1 LGTGCATRSIRA
13 KADLSAD
20 CKKRKNPMS
29 GFTTRPE
36 IKGTFGVV
44 ASTHWI
50 ASAVGMSMLEKGG
63 NAFDAAAATGLAL
76 QVLEPHLNG
85 PAGDLPILYHRADR
99 DETKVICAQG
109 PAPARATIAHYK
121 AEEID
126 LIPGDGL
133 LATVIPGAFDGW
145 MLMLRD
151 HGRLSLREVLE
162 PAIHYAEHGHPMLP
176 RVAATIEGLA
186 AFFKTEWPT
195 SHATWLP
202 GGAAPKADALFKNPS
217 LAATWTRLL
226 TEAEAVQERGAQIDA
241 ARDCFYRGFI
251 AEAIC
256 DYLET
261 ADVMDATGARH
272 KAVLSAADL
281 AGYAAS
287 YEDPVTDTYHGWTVA
302 KTGPW
307 GQGPVLLQSLALL
320 RGIDIAAMDPA
331 GAEFVHVVAEAMKLA
346 FADREVYYGDPDFA
360 DVPLDQLLSEEYNV
374 GRRALIGDTAS
385 YDLRPGALP
394 GFEAQIARA
403 MAVIEAAGVSA
414 TGVYEPTM
422 AHLSEKRGDTVHIDV
437 IDRWGNMVSATP
449 SGGWLQS
456 SPVIPGLGFCLNSR
470 AQMFW
475 LEEGLP
481 TSLAPGKRPRTTL
494 TPSLAFHADGAKMAF
509 GTPGGDQQDQ
519 WQLSMFLRLVHHG
532 LNLQEAIDLPLFHT
546 THFPGSFHP
555 RQRQPGH
562 IMVEESIGEDVLA
575 ALRAKGHAVD
585 QVPAWTVGRL
595 TATRR
600 DADGLLRAAATPR
613 LMQAYAIGR

>member
-1 LGTGCATRSIRA
+1 M
-13 KADLSAD
+13 SA
-20 CKKRKNPMS
+20 
-29 GFTTRPE
+29 FTTRPE

-50 ASAVGMSMLEKGG
+50 ASAVGMSILEKGG
-63 NAFDAAAATGLAL
+63 NAFDAAAATGLVL

-85 PAGDLPILYHRADR
+85 PGGDLPILYHRADR
-99 DETKVICAQG
+99 GETKVICGQG
-109 PAPARATIAHYK
+109 PAPAGATIAHYK
-121 AEEID
+121 AEGID
-126 LIPGDGL
+126 MIPGNGL

-151 HGRLSLREVLE
+151 HGVLGLRDVLE

-186 AFFKTEWPT
+186 DFFKAEWPT
-195 SHATWLP
+195 SHETWLP
-202 GGAAPKADALFKNPS
+202 GGEAPKPDALFRNPA

-226 TEAEAVQERGAQIDA
+226 AEAEAATGREAQIDA

-256 DYLET
+256 DYLKT
-261 ADVMDATGARH
+261 AEVMDGSGARH
-272 KAVLSAADL
+272 KAVLNADDL
-281 AGYAAS
+281 ASYAAV
-287 YEDPVTDTYHGWTVA
+287 YEDPITDDYHGWTVA

-320 RGIDIAAMDPA
+320 RGIDIAAMDPV
-331 GAEFVHVVAEAMKLA
+331 GADFVHNVAEAMKLA

-360 DVPLDQLLSEEYNV
+360 DVPMDRLLSEDYNAE
-374 GRRALIGDTAS
+374 RRKLIGEAAS
-385 YDLRPGALP
+385 FDLRPGILP
-394 GFEAQIARA
+394 GFESQAAWA
-403 MAVIEAAGVSA
+403 MSVIDAAGISQ

-422 AHLSEKRGDTVHIDV
+422 AHLSEKRGDTVHIDI

-456 SPVIPGLGFCLNSR
+456 SPTIPGLGFCLNSR

-475 LEEGLP
+475 LEAGLP

-494 TPSLAFHADGAKMAF
+494 TPSLAFHEDGAAMAF

-562 IMVEESIGEDVLA
+562 IMVEESIGEDVLS
-575 ALRAKGHAVD
+575 ALRARGHVID
-585 QVPAWTVGRL
+585 LVPEWTVGRL
-595 TATRR
+595 TAAKR
-600 DADGLLRAAATPR
+600 DADGLLHAGATPR